1 MRWIARIAGGIAA
14 MAMGAATA
22 EAGPAS
28 TYASEQVTLHLV
40 AGEAAPDG
48 TVRGALL
55 LDLAPGWHTYW
66 LDPGA
71 SGIPP
76 HIDFTAT
83 DNLAA
88 ADLKFPAPLRFGE
101 GIARANGYENAVAIG
116 YALTPRPGTT
126 LDTVTASLAI
136 GVCQDI
142 CIPVQAE
149 LAANAGDTAATE
161 TVVATFAALPA
172 RGGPLGRISSAVL
185 PAGGDVLTVAVET
198 VLDAQDA
205 DLFVRGPEGWY
216 FDEPATPVRNG
227 DSLEFRVPV
236 VGRPRGAT
244 DGPATVDMV
253 VTGARGDFAA
263 DAVPVTT
270 DTPG

>member
-1 MRWIARIAGGIAA
+1 MRWIARTAGGIAA

-22 EAGPAS
+22 EAGSTS
-28 TYASEQVTLHLV
+28 TYASEQVTLRLV

-55 LDLAPGWHTYW
+55 VDLAPGWHTYW

-76 HIDFTAT
+76 RIDFTAT
-83 DNLAA
+83 DNLAN

-149 LAANAGDTAATE
+149 LAADTGDVAATD
-161 TVVATFAALPA
+161 TVEATFAALPA
-172 RGGPLGRISSAVL
+172 RDGPLGRISSAVL

-198 VLDAQDA
+198 MLDAQDA

-216 FDEPATPVRNG
+216 FDEPATPERNG